1 MFNLFPLLFLNLN
14 EISHNCLGFPLVI
27 KISPVHLILILTL
40 HLIQISFSPS
50 QVRLKTQG
58 AQRRGDWEPL
68 LPLLPISSCGN
79 FGTYALVGQSEG
91 ESESVSCSVVSDSVT
106 PRTVALQAPLSM
118 GFSRQE
124 YWSGWPYPSPGIF
137 QTQGSNPGLPHCRQI
152 LYHLSYLRS
161 PSVGGWFKTKILFSF
176 GENML
181 ADPTAL

>member
-1 MFNLFPLLFLNLN
+1 MVTLKPLYM
-14 EISHNCLGFPLVI
+14 
-27 KISPVHLILILTL
+27 
-40 HLIQISFSPS
+40 
-50 QVRLKTQG
+50 
-58 AQRRGDWEPL
+58 A
-68 LPLLPISSCGN
+68 
-79 FGTYALVGQSEG
+79 G
-91 ESESVSCSVVSDSVT
+91 ESVLVT
-106 PRTVALQAPLSM
+106 QSGPILCNPMDCAHQAPLSM